1 MSKTQLT
8 TFAFMYK
15 IEVTLEQSPF
25 GFKAKDADGIEIKMD
40 NSLAHG
46 GQNFGAKPMQML
58 LMALAGCSG
67 IDVVSILQKQKINI
81 THYQMIITGEREVG
95 KEPSLW
101 KTVHINFVF
110 NAGINEAKANR
121 AVELSLHKYCSV
133 AETLRLAGAKI
144 THTVTLKNDVS

>member
-1 MSKTQLT
+1 
-8 TFAFMYK
+8 MYK
-15 IEVTLEQSPF
+15 IEISLEQSPF
-25 GFKAKDADGIEIKMD
+25 GFIAKDADGIEIKMD

-58 LMALAGCSG
+58 LMALGGCSG
-67 IDVVSILQKQKINI
+67 IDVISILQKQKMSISN
-81 THYQMIITGEREVG
+81 YQMIITGEREAG

-110 NAGINEAKANR
+110 DATVNEAKANR

-133 AETLRLAGAKI
+133 AETLRLAGATI
-144 THTVTLKNDVS
+144 THTVTINK